1 MGLGLPGLKPGCSLS
16 VVREAVAQN
25 DNILTEQQMLRDK
38 IQATDWEATNEAIEE
53 QVSRTDCERFSVW
66 GGGGGL
72 LVQEDDSVYSTK
84 KDRRN
89 AFL

>member
-1 MGLGLPGLKPGCSLS
+1 LTQTGFSGVGLGLPGLKPGCSLS

-53 QVSRTDCERFSVW
+53 QVRPSE
-66 GGGGGL
+66 
-72 LVQEDDSVYSTK
+72 
-84 KDRRN
+84 
-89 AFL
+89 

>member
-1 MGLGLPGLKPGCSLS
+1 LGFADFIDRNRFSGVGLGLPGLKPGCSLS

-53 QVSRTDCERFSVW
+53 QVRPV
-66 GGGGGL
+66 
-72 LVQEDDSVYSTK
+72 
-84 KDRRN
+84 
-89 AFL
+89 